1 MRRTLRIAAVLV
13 GIGAAYATA
22 LVLGVGAY
30 PVAWDNGALQLPD
43 PPGPYPVGR
52 ITYDWVD
59 PARDEAF
66 AGHPTEERELVVL
79 AWYPAARPGTATALA
94 LEDEQHG

>member
-1 MRRTLRIAAVLV
+1 
-13 GIGAAYATA
+13 
-22 LVLGVGAY
+22 
-30 PVAWDNGALQLPD
+30 
-43 PPGPYPVGR
+43 
-52 ITYDWVD
+52 VD

>member
-1 MRRTLRIAAVLV
+1 MRHRA
-13 GIGAAYATA
+13 GARR
-22 LVLGVGAY
+22 GG
-30 PVAWDNGALQLPD
+30 LPGGLARRRPCSCSN
-43 PPGPYPVGR
+43 PPGSYPVGR

-66 AGHPTEERELVVL
+66 AGHPTEERELMVL

-94 LEDEQHG
+94 LEDKQHG